1 MTSKKLGKGL
11 GSLLSNSHALDA
23 DEPQGPAWVPVEH
36 LQPSSQQPRLDVERG
51 VGRLANS
58 IRKHGILQPIV
69 VTKNEDGSYQILA
82 GERRWRAAQGAG
94 MKKVPI
100 LVREGLRSEAER
112 LELALIENVQRED
125 LNPIERATACRTLI
139 VDFGLSQQEVAEGLG
154 YERSTI
160 ANLVRLLELPDEI
173 QAGVSRETI
182 SAGHARALLRVADPA
197 LQAAVYQRIQT
208 EGLSV
213 RKAEALAAAAAKGK
227 LTPVHK
233 PRPRQAAWVTQLQ
246 EKLTRAVGSRA
257 EIRTRRGGGG
267 RLVFHFQDLDEL
279 DRLTQGFA
287 LPGEAEELLGSN

>member
-1 MTSKKLGKGL
+1 
-11 GSLLSNSHALDA
+11 
-23 DEPQGPAWVPVEH
+23 
-36 LQPSSQQPRLDVERG
+36 
-51 VGRLANS
+51 
-58 IRKHGILQPIV
+58 
-69 VTKNEDGSYQILA
+69 
-82 GERRWRAAQGAG
+82 AQGAG

-125 LNPIERATACRTLI
+125 LNPIERATACRTLMA
-139 VDFGLSQQEVAEGLG
+139 DFGLSQQEVAEGLG

-173 QAGVSRETI
+173 QVGVSRETI

-197 LQAAVYQRIQT
+197 LQAAVYQRIQA

-213 RKAEALAAAAAKGK
+213 RKAETLAAAAAKGK
-227 LTPVHK
+227 LTPAHR